1 MIGFSFS
8 IFIDLG
14 FLFISDKDFNRLVYF
29 IEFGIGYRDLEEEV
43 NIRRNMKCRIIRM
56 FRLRVGC
63 Y

>member
-29 IEFGIGYRDLEEEV
+29 IEFGIGYRDLEVEV

-56 FRLRVGC
+56 FRLRVGR

>member
-14 FLFISDKDFNRLVYF
+14 FLFISDKDFNRLVYL

-56 FRLRVGC
+56 FRLRVGR